1 MADHVQINLCI
12 SLKRMVL
19 FLVVNITLKLSGYYK
34 SFFSFLSWFCHVDD
48 DVYVIMN
55 NLVKLLSMM
64 DPKTEAR
71 YIGKPLTP
79 WKRPQVVSSIV

>member
-12 SLKRMVL
+12 NLKRMVL
-19 FLVVNITLKLSGYYK
+19 FLVVNITLKLSGYYN
-34 SFFSFLSWFCHVDD
+34 FFFLSWFCHVDD
-48 DVYVIMN
+48 DVYVIMD

>member
-1 MADHVQINLCI
+1 ML
-12 SLKRMVL
+12 
-19 FLVVNITLKLSGYYK
+19 
-34 SFFSFLSWFCHVDD
+34 FFSLSWFCHLDD
-48 DVYVIMN
+48 DVYVIMD

-79 WKRPQVVSSIV
+79 WRRPYVVSSSVYVALKYHKYNI